1 VHIGFV
7 TPESPTDPSRGGG
20 IAAYLRAIIPGL
32 IGAGHRVTVIA
43 NAREAGVEQ
52 SCGGALKVVHVRLP
66 SLHWYLARLPWCA
79 RTIVLPLRQI
89 EWSSTFHR
97 AARRVFRYDPPDVLE
112 STDLGSLWLTSGAGT
127 PLVIRLH
134 GSDYIFRKHT
144 GEALH
149 MSSRWNHRFEQRV
162 WRRARALTSPSAFQ
176 AAVVAHDL
184 GWAGDRIQVIPN
196 PIAPA
201 MLAEALRRPATAGDD
216 TAAPV
221 ILYTGR
227 LAPVKGTLPLLDAVG
242 EVRKT
247 LRDARFVLAGPWQ
260 MPDKP
265 ERWGLQPAN
274 AESQGLL
281 WLGHVPWQ
289 KLADWYRAAAVF
301 VMPSYY
307 ETFGI
312 ACLEAMAFGLPIVAT
327 TAGGLPEVVEDGVT
341 GLLVPPGDAHALA
354 AAILRLLHDADLRQ
368 RLGQAGRARVLREF
382 TVDCVVERTVAV
394 YRDVAAKA

>member
-1 VHIGFV
+1 V
-7 TPESPTDPSRGGG
+7 TPESPDDPSRGGG

-43 NAREAGVEQ
+43 NAREAGVRRAYD
-52 SCGGALKVVHVRLP
+52 GALNVVQVRLP

-79 RTIVLPLRQI
+79 RTVVLPLRQL
-89 EWSSTFHR
+89 EWSSTFYR

-112 STDLGSLWLTSGAGT
+112 STDLGSLWLAPSAGI

-134 GSDYIFRKHT
+134 GSDYIFRKYT

-149 MSSRWNHRFEQRV
+149 LSSRWNHRFEQHV

-176 AAVVAHDL
+176 ATEVARDL
-184 GWAGDRIQVIPN
+184 GWADDRIHVIPN
-196 PIAPA
+196 PITPV
-201 MLAEALRRPATAGDD
+201 MLAEALRSPATADD
-216 TAAPV
+216 GSAAPV
-221 ILYTGR
+221 ILYMGR

-247 LRDARFVLAGPWQ
+247 FRDARFVLAGPWQ
-260 MPDKP
+260 MPGKP
-265 ERWGLQPAN
+265 ERWGLQPASV
-274 AESQGLL
+274 ESQGLI

-289 KLADWYRAAAVF
+289 KLADWYRAATVF

-354 AAILRLLHDADLRQ
+354 AAIMRLLRDGNLRR

-382 TVDCVVERTVAV
+382 TVDCVLERTVAV
-394 YRDVAAKA
+394 YRDVAAKV